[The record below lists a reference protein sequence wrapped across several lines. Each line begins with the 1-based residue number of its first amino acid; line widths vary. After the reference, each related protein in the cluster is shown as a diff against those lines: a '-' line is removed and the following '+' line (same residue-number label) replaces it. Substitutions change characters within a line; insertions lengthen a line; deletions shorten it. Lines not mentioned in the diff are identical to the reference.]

1 MKTILILSLMLFV
14 SSAAFAEDDYMFFS
28 VNQIALD
35 KDGLNENVL
44 VGQTV
49 ASRIYVMID
58 DNEFEIMGTRQDP
71 ITAETYLTTKR
82 LYFIK
87 DEIKFST
94 TLDST
99 NILYDIESLRA
110 EDADIELSKDHILI
124 EGSMLEALMAD
135 TNFLI
140 ENISMRCLTNEFTT
154 DIDIACLKNV
164 DISALEGDS
173 GIVKVSDQKEGSYE
187 INVRTDKLRI
197 QDSEIFV
204 SAKNLLGTYADA
216 TFSIQD
222 GTVKCFKDPELSD
235 LDPQLII
242 NGCLTYSSLQGAQV
256 SYKKSALN
264 VTIDKGLIGTDEGGL
279 TVASKYAVFRN
290 ADGNTTVDNF
300 NFKCGKLDIDINN
313 PNPYAITNGC
323 LNSSKLTISHFRN
336 DAKNLELY
344 SDKGLID
351 INDFK
356 NLSLNIKNNK
366 FTLKTKV
373 KVIARIS
380 IRINGSITLNEL
392 KEEMVINI
400 SKASIAGISARSLA
414 LYIIESFLDGDS
426 IRVQDQKIIIKL

>member
-1 MKTILILSLMLFV
+1 MKTILVLSLMLFV
-14 SSAAFAEDDYMFFS
+14 SSAAFAQDDYMFFS

-264 VTIDKGLIGTDEGGL
+264 VTIDKGLIGTDEGG
-279 TVASKYAVFRN
+279 
-290 ADGNTTVDNF
+290 AD
-300 NFKCGKLDIDINN
+300 C
-313 PNPYAITNGC
+313 C
-323 LNSSKLTISHFRN
+323 LKIC
-336 DAKNLELY
+336 
-344 SDKGLID
+344 
-351 INDFK
+351 
-356 NLSLNIKNNK
+356 
-366 FTLKTKV
+366 
-373 KVIARIS
+373 
-380 IRINGSITLNEL
+380 
-392 KEEMVINI
+392 
-400 SKASIAGISARSLA
+400 
-414 LYIIESFLDGDS
+414 SF
-426 IRVQDQKIIIKL
+426 

>member
-110 EDADIELSKDHILI
+110 EDADIELSKEHILI
-124 EGSMLEALMAD
+124 EGSILEALMAD
-135 TNFLI
+135 TKFLI
-140 ENISMRCLTNEFTT
+140 ENISMRCLTSEFTT

-204 SAKNLLGTYADA
+204 SAKHLLGTYADA

-264 VTIDKGLIGTDEGGL
+264 VTIDKGLIGIDEGGL

-323 LNSSKLTISHFRN
+323 LNSSKLKISHFRN

-373 KVIARIS
+373 KVITRIS

-400 SKASIAGISARSLA
+400 TKASIAGISARSLA

-426 IRVQDQKIIIKL
+426 IKVKDQNIIIKL